1 MRKQRV
7 LCFFLLGISVSGG
20 NANVA
25 EKNRELGE
33 VQSNINAVQQ
43 DMQRIQLE
51 QKTLNIQL
59 AEIEKSYGKT
69 AALLKKLKQQ
79 IERQRLKLTHIGQE
93 GHALQN
99 QIANQREEL
108 AGQIKAAYA
117 MGQKEKL
124 KLLLNQRDPA
134 LASRMMIYYKYLNS
148 ARLAKLIDIEESL
161 KHLSRLD
168 KQKQDESRFL
178 EQTLQQ
184 KEAEQSI
191 LDKAKFQRQEL
202 LTHLNKDL
210 YATEQQL
217 RQLNESETR
226 LKSLIA
232 SLQLTPDNSELT
244 VKQENELSPLK
255 NDESWQREDFPQLKG
270 KLPWPVSGK
279 LAKKFGSARAEGN
292 WDGVLIDA
300 LEGTEIHAV
309 TTGEVVYAEWLRGY
323 GMLMIID
330 HGKGYMTLY
339 AFNQSLYKQ
348 VGEKVEAGEIIA
360 SVGQSGG
367 RSQPGLYFGIRKQG
381 KPVDPLE
388 WCRQ

>member
-1 MRKQRV
+1 M
-7 LCFFLLGISVSGG
+7 LGISVSGG

>member
-1 MRKQRV
+1 
-7 LCFFLLGISVSGG
+7 
-20 NANVA
+20 
-25 EKNRELGE
+25 
-33 VQSNINAVQQ
+33 
-43 DMQRIQLE
+43 MQRIQLE